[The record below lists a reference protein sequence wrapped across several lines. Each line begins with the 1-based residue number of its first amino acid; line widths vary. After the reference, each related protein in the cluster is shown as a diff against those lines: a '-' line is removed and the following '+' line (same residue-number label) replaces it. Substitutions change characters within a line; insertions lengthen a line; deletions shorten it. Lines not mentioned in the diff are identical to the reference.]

1 MEWIRVRGFGEVF
14 VALDKSS
21 NDLVAIKRVKMVMED
36 DQIASESKLLKECQ
50 SRYIVRYYD
59 VMRREGELWVRMVRM
74 NDELD
79 CDGILPLWVCGSVFE
94 EWESIEGGGVER
106 GGELLF
112 AGVVVPTQEE
122 CDSKSDDWYGE

>member
-1 MEWIRVRGFGEVF
+1 MMSGSGFGEVF

-59 VMRREGELWVRMVRM
+59 VMRMESELWV
-74 NDELD
+74 
-79 CDGILPLWVCGSVFE
+79 CC
-94 EWESIEGGGVER
+94 
-106 GGELLF
+106 
-112 AGVVVPTQEE
+112 
-122 CDSKSDDWYGE
+122 

>member
-1 MEWIRVRGFGEVF
+1 MF

-59 VMRREGELWVRMVRM
+59 VLRRDCYWWVVCLW
-74 NDELD
+74 
-79 CDGILPLWVCGSVFE
+79 SV
-94 EWESIEGGGVER
+94 
-106 GGELLF
+106 
-112 AGVVVPTQEE
+112 
-122 CDSKSDDWYGE
+122 

>member
-1 MEWIRVRGFGEVF
+1 MSSRANWEKGEWFVRWIRGSGFGEVF

-59 VMRREGELWVRMVRM
+59 VMRMDSELWVCMVRM
-74 NDELD
+74 
-79 CDGILPLWVCGSVFE
+79 
-94 EWESIEGGGVER
+94 
-106 GGELLF
+106 
-112 AGVVVPTQEE
+112 
-122 CDSKSDDWYGE
+122 DDV

>member
-1 MEWIRVRGFGEVF
+1 MKTTRIRVSGFGEVF

-59 VMRREGELWVRMVRM
+59 VMRMESELWVCMVRM
-74 NDELD
+74 
-79 CDGILPLWVCGSVFE
+79 
-94 EWESIEGGGVER
+94 
-106 GGELLF
+106 
-112 AGVVVPTQEE
+112 
-122 CDSKSDDWYGE
+122 DDV